1 MSTKEQINTI
11 LDSYSEEQLVNLLC
25 MLQSMQKIADEE
37 ADEAYCQKLYDE
49 YLQNPEPVSEMMSLE
64 DFAAELGIDLS

>member
-11 LDSYSEEQLVNLLC
+11 LDSYSEEQLVNLLS

-37 ADEAYCQKLYDE
+37 ADEAYCQKLFDE

>member
-1 MSTKEQINTI
+1 MSTKEQ
-11 LDSYSEEQLVNLLC
+11 
-25 MLQSMQKIADEE
+25 
-37 ADEAYCQKLYDE
+37 LYDK

>member
-1 MSTKEQINTI
+1 
-11 LDSYSEEQLVNLLC
+11 